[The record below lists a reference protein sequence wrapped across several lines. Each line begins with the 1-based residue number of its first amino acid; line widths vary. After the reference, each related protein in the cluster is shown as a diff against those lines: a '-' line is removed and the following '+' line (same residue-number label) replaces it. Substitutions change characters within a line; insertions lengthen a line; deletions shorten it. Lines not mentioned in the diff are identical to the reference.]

1 MTFIYLN
8 PQMRKIPNFVLLRA
22 FEAAARLQSFALAA
36 QELHLTPSAISHQV
50 KELEEY
56 FGRPLF
62 IRRNR
67 RIDPTPEALRL
78 LESLSRVFDVT
89 ESACIEVSLAPQA
102 QVLAVYSAPS
112 FAVKW
117 LAPRLSEF
125 ARLHPD
131 VTLRLSTGPEPVD
144 LTRAQEIDV
153 AISYGAALER
163 PGVETVALG
172 VEPLVPMCSPDM
184 LASAESPEI
193 LMRQSTLIDS
203 QLSRVTWRDWFAG
216 NNMPMPD
223 RPRPSFDRAA
233 LAISAAADGM
243 GIVLES
249 TRLAEREIARGDLL
263 EVGAD
268 RFRRFLRET
277 HFVSCRV
284 TDIKQTR
291 LAVFRNWLLEQAI
304 DTEVESDP
312 SKVRIGAR
320 RSERR

>member
-1 MTFIYLN
+1 MNFIHLFDDQN
-8 PQMRKIPNFVLLRA
+8 VRKIPNFVLLRA

-36 QELHLTPSAISHQV
+36 RELHLTPSAISHQV
-50 KELEEY
+50 KELEAY

-78 LESLSRVFDVT
+78 LDSLSRVFDVI
-89 ESACIEVSLAPQA
+89 ESACAEVSLAPQA

-117 LAPRLSEF
+117 LGPRLSDF
-125 ARLHPD
+125 ARHHPNI
-131 VTLRLSTGPEPVD
+131 TLRLSTGPEPAD

-153 AISYGAALER
+153 AISYGGALER

-172 VEPLVPMCSPDM
+172 VEPLVPMCSPAL
-184 LASAESPEI
+184 LASAGSVEA
-193 LMRQSTLIDS
+193 LMQGATLIDS
-203 QLSRVTWRDWFAG
+203 PLSRVTWRDWFAANG
-216 NNMPMPD
+216 LPMAD

-243 GIVLES
+243 GVVLES
-249 TRLAEREIARGDLL
+249 ARLAERELARGDLV

-268 RFRRFLRET
+268 RFTRFLRET
-277 HFVSCRV
+277 HFVSCRT
-284 TDIKQTR
+284 TDIKQSR
-291 LAVFRNWLLEQAI
+291 LAAFRQWLLAQASPEPDI
-304 DTEVESDP
+304 FE
-312 SKVRIGAR
+312 
-320 RSERR
+320 